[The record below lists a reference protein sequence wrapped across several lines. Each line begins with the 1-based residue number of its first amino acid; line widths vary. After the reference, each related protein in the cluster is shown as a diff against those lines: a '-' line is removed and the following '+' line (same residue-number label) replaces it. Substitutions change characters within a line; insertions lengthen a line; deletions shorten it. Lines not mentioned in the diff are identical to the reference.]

1 MCCCPAAQLI
11 ARQGVKKSATKMKRR
26 VTLRSEA
33 KRDARRDVVARLN
46 RLVRSVSTGGEF
58 GYSDSWP
65 DRTRHKQEDARP
77 GWKATQGVKG

>member
-58 GYSDSWP
+58 GYSDSWLTGHGIK
-65 DRTRHKQEDARP
+65 RKMP
-77 GWKATQGVKG
+77 GRAGKPRKE